1 MLLGTR
7 ILFCEV
13 NLNLLAKQRYGIVG
27 ANGCGKSTFLKLLN
41 KEEECSEGEIVI
53 AKSATIASLT
63 QDQFQYE
70 DELILNVVLRGK
82 EKLWQAMQEK
92 EAILQVGDFSTK
104 AGMKLAELE
113 ETIAHLNGYT
123 AEATASKL
131 LVGLGIGDQY
141 HINTLSTLSGGY
153 KLRVLLAKV
162 LFENPDVM
170 LLDEPTNHLDIMTT
184 VWLENYLK
192 NEYKGIL
199 VLVSHDV
206 EFLNNVST
214 KILDIDYGEIRE
226 YSGNYTY
233 HLQQKQEVIE
243 QKKHALD
250 GITKRIDRMQV
261 FIDRFRAKASKAKQ
275 VKSKIKLVDK
285 IEMPEIEKS
294 SRLSPNFDFACKVR
308 SGKQVVIVENISKS
322 YAEKMVLD
330 NIGFKLNRHDKLAII
345 GHNGIGKSTLLKIL
359 MQKITQDNGSYEWGH
374 EVHISYFM
382 QDHHEL
388 INKSCSVLDWLE
400 DHRPADV
407 TSSQVRKTLGMVLF
421 TQDDVGK
428 NVLSLSGGEMARLIL
443 AKIMLERSNVLV
455 LDEPTNHLD
464 IESIDGLIKS
474 LQNYAGTLVF
484 VSHDRYFSEKIANRV
499 LAITEAGINDF
510 HGSYHE
516 FIQDCGAD
524 YLNQIFVKSVSRV

>member
-13 NLNLLAKQRYGIVG
+13 NLNLSAKQRYGIVG

-92 EAILQVGDFSTK
+92 ETILQVGDFSTK
-104 AGMKLAELE
+104 AGMKLA
-113 ETIAHLNGYT
+113 I
-123 AEATASKL
+123 
-131 LVGLGIGDQY
+131 
-141 HINTLSTLSGGY
+141 
-153 KLRVLLAKV
+153 
-162 LFENPDVM
+162 
-170 LLDEPTNHLDIMTT
+170 
-184 VWLENYLK
+184 
-192 NEYKGIL
+192 
-199 VLVSHDV
+199 
-206 EFLNNVST
+206 
-214 KILDIDYGEIRE
+214 
-226 YSGNYTY
+226 
-233 HLQQKQEVIE
+233 IE

-261 FIDRFRAKASKAKQ
+261 FIDRFRAKANKAKQ
-275 VKSKIKLVDK
+275 VQSKIKLVDK

-294 SRLSPNFDFACKVR
+294 SRLSPNFDFTCKVR

-330 NIGFKLNRHDKLAII
+330 NISFKLNRHDKLAII

-407 TSSQVRKTLGMVLF
+407 TSNQVRKTLGMVLF